1 MSRGSIKR
9 ALFIYSVFLSLGL
22 AAVLV
27 TFASLLMLKSTRRA
41 HGEVVRQHVRWLAHS
56 MAADD
61 IYDET
66 QGLTAELSV
75 ATGTTGPISLQAA
88 RSAVPEDVDAT
99 GWLSVPIP
107 IPGSE
112 SYLVYRLHPQTA
124 MFGARGAVERLIAVG
139 LGLGAFFGLLLYL
152 LLLRLLLPQLT
163 NLQLLAE
170 DPAIR
175 ERGLESDEAPNEIAS
190 VGRAFRTSLRA
201 LEAEREKLKRQ
212 HQELEHMQESL
223 VRASKLA
230 VVGRL
235 AAGVA
240 HEIGNPLAAVL
251 GYLSLLKMGL
261 PEKEQ
266 TEVLERT
273 HKELQ
278 RIHETIRKLLTY
290 ARPDEA
296 VKAPAALAS
305 GLVVH
310 EAMILVRSHPLL
322 HGVELIEDFE
332 ASPEQ
337 DSVGHE
343 GPLGQVIVNLVLN
356 AAHALSA
363 TTHPQIRI
371 SKRAEEA
378 RIVWVVSDNGPG
390 IAAEHRSQ
398 VFDPFFTTKPPG
410 EGTGLGLA
418 VSRSLMERMGGDLI
432 LVAKTG
438 SGTTF
443 EATLPRHGRAASP
456 STGDLS

>member
-1 MSRGSIKR
+1 MNKGSIRR

-27 TFASLLMLKSTRRA
+27 TFASLVMLKSTRRA

-75 ATGTTGPISLQAA
+75 TTGTTGPISLQAA
-88 RSAVPEDVDAT
+88 RSAVPEEVDAT
-99 GWLSVPIP
+99 GWLAVAIP
-107 IPGSE
+107 VSNPE

-124 MFGARGAVERLIAVG
+124 MLGARGSVERLIAVG
-139 LGLGAFFGLLLYL
+139 LGLGLFFGLLLYL
-152 LLLRLLLPQLT
+152 LLLRLLLPQLS

-175 ERGLESDEAPNEIAS
+175 ERALESEAAPNEIAS

-201 LEAEREKLKRQ
+201 LETEREKLKKQ
-212 HQELEHMQESL
+212 HQELEHMQDSL
-223 VRASKLA
+223 LRASKLA

-266 TEVLERT
+266 AEVLERT

-290 ARPDEA
+290 ARPDEVA
-296 VKAPAALAS
+296 KEPAPLAS
-305 GLVVH
+305 GQVVH
-310 EAMILVRSHPLL
+310 EALVLVRSHPLL
-322 HGVELIEDFE
+322 QGLELVEDFS
-332 ASPEQ
+332 A
-337 DSVGHE
+337 DDALDAVGHE
-343 GPLGQVIVNLVLN
+343 GPFGQVIVNLVLN

-363 TTHPQIRI
+363 TDAPQIRL
-371 SKRAEEA
+371 SKRTEEG
-378 RIVWVVSDNGPG
+378 RVVWTVSDNGPG
-390 IAAEHRSQ
+390 ISAEHRSQ

-418 VSRSLMERMGGDLI
+418 VSRSLMERMGGDLL
-432 LVAKTG
+432 LVSQA
-438 SGTTF
+438 SPGTTF
-443 EATLPRHGRAASP
+443 EAVLKRWSEPNSP
-456 STGDLS
+456 PAGDLS